1 MVMEIEI
8 LPHNKQEATKVIVSN
23 KIEVSAL
30 LRNDY
35 TTLKCGVVIPLKK
48 LSVIILIPQLN

>member
-1 MVMEIEI
+1 MEIEI